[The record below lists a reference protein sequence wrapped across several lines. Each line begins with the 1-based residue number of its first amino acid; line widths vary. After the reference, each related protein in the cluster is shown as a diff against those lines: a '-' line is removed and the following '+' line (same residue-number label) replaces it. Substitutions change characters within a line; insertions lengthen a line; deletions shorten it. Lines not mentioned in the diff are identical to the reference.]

1 MLVADSG
8 SVEQGTSASKSGS
21 RGNRQEKQRPGI
33 IGDALRF
40 STEGSGETPA
50 LAREL
55 YVVLFP
61 CSTITGYLWKMPS
74 QNFLRLPEAVQELVT
89 EGLDAEVQASFARIE
104 EAQAAGDNTQIRF
117 LEGDIMRAS
126 ALRQKLTGEDVR
138 L

>member
-1 MLVADSG
+1 
-8 SVEQGTSASKSGS
+8 
-21 RGNRQEKQRPGI
+21 
-33 IGDALRF
+33 
-40 STEGSGETPA
+40 
-50 LAREL
+50 
-55 YVVLFP
+55 
-61 CSTITGYLWKMPS
+61 MPS

-104 EAQAAGDNTQIRF
+104 EAQAAGDNTQVRF